1 MALTVRQINATK
13 PSTKIVALND
23 GQGLELRIWPDGRR
37 GWRLRYTRPNG
48 KRNMI
53 SLGKY
58 PEVSLAEAR
67 EKRADIRRLISQ
79 GTDPVEQKQNDKRQ
93 QQYAAQNTFEVLAM
107 VLSSRRCALNSI
119 WRISGQKPLFLIMPS
134 VAFSSDAL
142 PTEICSLMPFLL
154 FINK

>member
-1 MALTVRQINATK
+1 
-13 PSTKIVALND
+13 
-23 GQGLELRIWPDGRR
+23 
-37 GWRLRYTRPNG
+37 
-48 KRNMI
+48 MI
-53 SLGKY
+53 SLGQY

-79 GTDPVEQKQNDKRQ
+79 GTDPVEQKQKDKRQ

-142 PTEICSLMPFLL
+142 PTEIWSLMPFLL